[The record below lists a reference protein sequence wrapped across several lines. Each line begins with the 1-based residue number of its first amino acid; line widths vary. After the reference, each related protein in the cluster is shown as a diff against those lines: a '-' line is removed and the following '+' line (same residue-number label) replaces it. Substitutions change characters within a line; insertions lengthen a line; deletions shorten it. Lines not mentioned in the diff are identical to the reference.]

1 MPLLAPP
8 AVALGVDPV
17 HLGIVLCL
25 NLTIG
30 LITPPVGGCLLAVST
45 VCKVEYWALARAI
58 LPFAVAEIL
67 LLLVIV
73 LVPEFSLFLPR
84 MFGLT
89 A

>member
-1 MPLLAPP
+1 
-8 AVALGVDPV
+8 VALGVDPV

-58 LPFAVAEIL
+58 FPFAIMEIL

-73 LVPEFSLFLPR
+73 LVPELSLFLPR
-84 MFGLT
+84 MFGLV

>member
-1 MPLLAPP
+1 M
-8 AVALGVDPV
+8 
-17 HLGIVLCL
+17 
-25 NLTIG
+25 
-30 LITPPVGGCLLAVST
+30 ST
-45 VCKVEYWALARAI
+45 VYKVEYWALARAI

-89 A
+89 T